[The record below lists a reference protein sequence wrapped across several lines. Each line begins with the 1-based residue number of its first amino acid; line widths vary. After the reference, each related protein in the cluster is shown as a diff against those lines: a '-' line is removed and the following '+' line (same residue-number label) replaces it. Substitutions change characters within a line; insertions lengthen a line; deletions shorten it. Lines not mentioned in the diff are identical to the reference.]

1 MSDRKAELERKK
13 AKLLALREEKK
24 KREEGKKPDTDAIDK
39 HQTADDLLKGLGLPA
54 VSSTSSLNL
63 RELESPSSTI
73 SDGLPSRVPKKRKN
87 LQTSEIFE
95 VVITSEVI
103 AYDKETQT
111 VEEPEERETDR
122 STDYYVL
129 TYDESSRDDVDAKA
143 ALAELE
149 KMPHIGV
156 SKVGQTGAGAGG
168 ILDKIDGIRT
178 VGELGDEAALND
190 SQHTEVNTLTEEEK
204 SRIMS
209 SESFLRFF
217 QRSSRIVE
225 RVLSRNE
232 DLFEEYTGEDH
243 EAKESDELITVSLEF
258 FDDRWS
264 KNRKVTDLDWST
276 IFPEL
281 CLAAY
286 NSNEQNAHEPEGVC
300 LVWNIK
306 YPKLKTP
313 EHIFHCQSAVTSASL
328 SRFHPNIVVAGTYS
342 GQIVLWDSRVMKRTP
357 VQRSPLTSWA
367 HTHPVFAITLVGTQN
382 AHNIIS
388 LGTDGSLCAWSLE
401 MLSQPREKT
410 KVCEMSS
417 GGLFDVYPTCMSFFA
432 NDVNNYAVGAENG
445 NAYCGQRHS
454 SRTGAADESSRHVT
468 YKGHKAPLTAIST
481 HPSPGAFSFSS
492 FFLTAS
498 FDWTVRLWST
508 RENKPIYTFD
518 DYSDYVYDVS
528 WSPVHPAVFATG
540 DGTGYISVW
549 NVNQEPEVPVARRML
564 MSSSNIGVPPTTLTS
579 SSSSI
584 SASDVVAIN
593 KCRWHTSGSYLAAG
607 DDIGRVSIC
616 NVHESLSQPTTDD
629 WPTFAHVLADFKHY
643 EMEPDIDSETQQPQ
657 QPQHF

>member
-24 KREEGKKPDTDAIDK
+24 KREESKKPDIDAIDK

-54 VSSTSSLNL
+54 MPSSSSLNL

-73 SDGLPSRVPKKRKN
+73 SDGLPRVPKKRKN

-111 VEEPEERETDR
+111 LEEPEEREI
-122 STDYYVL
+122 L
-129 TYDESSRDDVDAKA
+129 TYDESSRDEVDAKA

-156 SKVGQTGAGAGG
+156 SRVGQTGVGV
-168 ILDKIDGIRT
+168 LDKIDGIRT
-178 VGELGDEAALND
+178 VSEAAGDEGALND
-190 SQHTEVNTLTEEEK
+190 PEHTEVNTLTEEEK

-232 DLFEEYTGEDH
+232 DLFQEYTGEDDH
-243 EAKESDELITVSLEF
+243 EAKESDELLTVSLEF

-286 NSNEQNAHEPEGVC
+286 NSNEQSAHEPEGVC

-313 EHIFHCQSAVTSASL
+313 EHVFHCQSAVTSASL

-342 GQIVLWDSRVMKRTP
+342 GQIVLWDSRVLKRTP

-454 SRTGAADESSRHVT
+454 SRTGTADESSRHVT

-528 WSPVHPAVFATG
+528 WSPVHPAVFASG

-564 MSSSNIGVPPTTLTS
+564 LSSSNIGVPSTS
-579 SSSSI
+579 LSSSI
-584 SASDVVAIN
+584 SAVDVVSIN

-616 NVHESLSQPTTDD
+616 NVHESLSQPNTED
-629 WPTFAHVLADFKHY
+629 WSTFAHVLADFKHY
-643 EMEPDIDSETQQPQ
+643 EMEPEMIDSEHQQQ
-657 QPQHF
+657 QQHF

>member
-111 VEEPEERETDR
+111 VEEPEERE
-122 STDYYVL
+122 
-129 TYDESSRDDVDAKA
+129 
-143 ALAELE
+143 
-149 KMPHIGV
+149 M
-156 SKVGQTGAGAGG
+156 
-168 ILDKIDGIRT
+168 
-178 VGELGDEAALND
+178 
-190 SQHTEVNTLTEEEK
+190 NTLTEEEK